1 MTKKSAASVKPIP
14 FNKAPEL
21 PPLEETFDNAK
32 QAFIN
37 TLETSIIIAKR
48 VDNLLNIRDYLIG
61 YWKSTNKLDS
71 MMPMDRM
78 AYFKEMQLKTVMVYE
93 QLLEATKT
101 FELEEFCK
109 EEMKDYYEDI
119 IPSIE
124 EIDSEQ
130 DLCTAGLIFLTVKP
144 FGEKMTALH
153 HTILDEKKQR
163 EFMEA
168 GNE

>member
-37 TLETSIIIAKR
+37 TLETSIVIAKR
-48 VDNLLNIRDYLIG
+48 VDNLLNIRDYAIN
-61 YWKSTNKLDS
+61 YWKESDFLKS
-71 MMPMDRM
+71 MLPSDRM
-78 AYFKEMQLKTVMVYE
+78 AYFKELQTITVITYE
-93 QLLEATKT
+93 QLLEATKE
-101 FELEEFCK
+101 FELDEFCK
-109 EEMKDYYEDI
+109 DDMKDYYERI
-119 IPSIE
+119 IE
-124 EIDSEQ
+124 ERSLIMDEK
-130 DLCTAGLIFLTVKP
+130 DLCKAGLVFLTVKP

-163 EFMEA
+163 EFMEV